1 MTRTDILEEL
11 NKLPAD
17 ERLGVVETALRQLR
31 EQLLAGRLDIAAERR
46 ERLSIAADAL
56 KGVYET
62 DSELT
67 AFTTLDRD
75 DFHAARWSLVDQPR
89 PDRRL

>member
-11 NKLPAD
+11 GKLPAD
-17 ERLGVVETALRQLR
+17 ERLGMVETALRRLR
-31 EQLLAGRLDIAAERR
+31 EQFRAGRLDTAAERR

-56 KGVYET
+56 KPACET

-67 AFTTLDRD
+67 AFTTLCIDEYRQNG
-75 DFHAARWSLVDQPR
+75 LGPR
-89 PDRRL
+89 

>member
-1 MTRTDILEEL
+1 LTRTDILEEL

-17 ERLGVVETALRQLR
+17 ERLSVVETALRNLR
-31 EQLLAGRLDIAAERR
+31 EQFLNGRLDLAAARR

-56 KGVYET
+56 KTAYET
-62 DSELT
+62 DDELT

-75 DFHAARWSLVDQPR
+75 DFHATR
-89 PDRRL
+89 

>member
-11 NKLPAD
+11 SKLPAD
-17 ERLGVVETALRQLR
+17 ERLGIVETTLHQLR
-31 EQLLAGRLDIAAERR
+31 EQFRAGRLDSAAERR

-56 KGVYET
+56 KTAYET

-75 DFHAARWSLVDQPR
+75 DFHAAR
-89 PDRRL
+89 

>member
-1 MTRTDILEEL
+1 MTRTDILDEL

-17 ERLGVVETALRQLR
+17 EQLSIVETALRQLR
-31 EQLLAGRLDIAAERR
+31 EQFRAGRLDAASERR
-46 ERLSIAADAL
+46 ERLSVAADTL
-56 KGVYET
+56 KNAYET

-75 DFHAARWSLVDQPR
+75 DYHATR
-89 PDRRL
+89 

>member
-11 NKLPAD
+11 GKLPAD
-17 ERLGVVETALRQLR
+17 ERLGIVETALHQLR
-31 EQLLAGRLDIAAERR
+31 EQFRAGRLDTAAERR

-56 KGVYET
+56 KTAYET

-67 AFTTLDRD
+67 ASTTLCIDEYR
-75 DFHAARWSLVDQPR
+75 QNGPR
-89 PDRRL
+89 

>member
-17 ERLGVVETALRQLR
+17 ERLGIVESALRELR
-31 EQLLAGRLDIAAERR
+31 EQLLTGHLDVAAERR

-56 KGVYET
+56 KNAYET
-62 DSELT
+62 DTELT

-75 DFHAARWSLVDQPR
+75 DFHAAR
-89 PDRRL
+89 

>member
-11 NKLPAD
+11 GKLPAD
-17 ERLGVVETALRQLR
+17 ERLGIVETALHQLR
-31 EQLLAGRLDIAAERR
+31 EQFRAGRLGASADRR

-56 KGVYET
+56 RTDYEA

-75 DFHAARWSLVDQPR
+75 DFHAAR
-89 PDRRL
+89 

>member
-11 NKLPAD
+11 GKLPPD
-17 ERLGVVETALRQLR
+17 ERLGIVETALHQLR
-31 EQLLAGRLDIAAERR
+31 EQFRTGRVDTAVERR

-56 KGVYET
+56 KSAYET

-67 AFTTLDRD
+67 AFTTLDHD
-75 DFHAARWSLVDQPR
+75 DFHAAR
-89 PDRRL
+89 

>member
-11 NKLPAD
+11 GKLPAD
-17 ERLGVVETALRQLR
+17 ERLDIVETAVHQLR
-31 EQLLAGRLDIAAERR
+31 EQLRNGRRDSAAERR

-56 KGVYET
+56 KTAYET

-75 DFHAARWSLVDQPR
+75 DFHATR
-89 PDRRL
+89 

>member
-11 NKLPAD
+11 GKLPAD
-17 ERLGVVETALRQLR
+17 ERLGIVETALHPLR
-31 EQLLAGRLDIAAERR
+31 EQFRAGRKDPAAERR

-56 KGVYET
+56 KTAYET
-62 DSELT
+62 DGELT

-75 DFHAARWSLVDQPR
+75 DFLK
-89 PDRRL
+89 LL